1 MKVGRTLLI
10 WLKTHR
16 IGDSPPIR
24 ESPIFFFSSSFSSIF
39 SQKPWKLRGKI
50 VYLQKKSYKKEIMG
64 HQEDIVKTESKII
77 IIRDTQVILD
87 RDVAELYG
95 VETRDIN
102 KAVKNNP
109 KKFPPGYI
117 IELNSSEKQELVENF
132 HRFNTLKHSTV
143 APHAFTEQGLYMLAT
158 ILKGDLAISTT
169 IAIIDTFTQ
178 LRKLARTIDKV
189 NEDAKEHGILP
200 DKATEGK
207 IQAAMNEV
215 FADKLP
221 LKMRRLTFGVNLGVL
236 KFSIETTRES
246 KE

>member
-1 MKVGRTLLI
+1 
-10 WLKTHR
+10 
-16 IGDSPPIR
+16 
-24 ESPIFFFSSSFSSIF
+24 
-39 SQKPWKLRGKI
+39 
-50 VYLQKKSYKKEIMG
+50 MG

-77 IIRDTQVILD
+77 VIRDTQVILD

-117 IELNSSEKQELVENF
+117 IELNSSEELVENF

-169 IAIIDTFTQ
+169 IAIIDTFTK

-215 FADKLP
+215 FADNLP
-221 LKMRRLTFGVNLGVL
+221 LKMRKLTFGVNLGVL

>member
-1 MKVGRTLLI
+1 
-10 WLKTHR
+10 
-16 IGDSPPIR
+16 
-24 ESPIFFFSSSFSSIF
+24 
-39 SQKPWKLRGKI
+39 
-50 VYLQKKSYKKEIMG
+50 MG

-77 IIRDTQVILD
+77 VIRDTQVILD

-207 IQAAMNEV
+207 NICFFRYAFLVLGVSFVGNATSCLYSLTFSDSIQAQNLCKSLAIDNQENTILSVLFSNSVMEILS
-215 FADKLP
+215 FAKLKYARTAP
-221 LKMRRLTFGVNLGVL
+221 LLS
-236 KFSIETTRES
+236 SIT
-246 KE
+246 

>member
-1 MKVGRTLLI
+1 
-10 WLKTHR
+10 
-16 IGDSPPIR
+16 
-24 ESPIFFFSSSFSSIF
+24 
-39 SQKPWKLRGKI
+39 
-50 VYLQKKSYKKEIMG
+50 
-64 HQEDIVKTESKII
+64 
-77 IIRDTQVILD
+77 
-87 RDVAELYG
+87 
-95 VETRDIN
+95 
-102 KAVKNNP
+102 
-109 KKFPPGYI
+109 
-117 IELNSSEKQELVENF
+117 
-132 HRFNTLKHSTV
+132 
-143 APHAFTEQGLYMLAT
+143 MLAT
-158 ILKGDLAISTT
+158 IQKGDLAISTT

-236 KFSIETTRES
+236 KFSIETKRES

>member
-1 MKVGRTLLI
+1 MYALAFDMVI
-10 WLKTHR
+10 S
-16 IGDSPPIR
+16 D
-24 ESPIFFFSSSFSSIF
+24 
-39 SQKPWKLRGKI
+39 
-50 VYLQKKSYKKEIMG
+50 LQKYYGEPYNKAYYEIKELLKKNGFEWVQGSTYMTMN
-64 HQEDIVKTESKII
+64 DDLTALVKTESKII

-95 VETRDIN
+95 VTTKVVNQAIRNNPDKFPSGYVIELTN
-102 KAVKNNP
+102 SEKEHVVKN
-109 KKFPPGYI
+109 FDHL
-117 IELNSSEKQELVENF
+117 E
-132 HRFNTLKHSTV
+132 TLKFSHATV
-143 APHAFTEQGLYMLAT
+143 KGFTEQGLYMLAT
-158 ILKGDLAISTT
+158 ILKSPMATAT
-169 IAIIDTFTQ
+169 AIAIIDTFTQ

-236 KFSIETTRES
+236 KFSIETKRES